1 MLCLFNWTYLQSP
14 VKKILANCGFSKYK
28 PNSPVCPFPFCQKG
42 PVRRAL
48 VLKEADTEEVV
59 GKHLLDDDK
68 GKTSLG

>member
-48 VLKEADTEEVV
+48 VKEADTEEVV

-68 GKTSLG
+68 RKTSLG